1 MGRMLWAVSDPSGL
15 PARRFAE
22 FNPVPSLDWLLDA
35 FAVDRYGHTDLARF
49 GVPPSNNGDPK
60 LRFSLIHRPAP
71 YPLAPPMRLVAG
83 GTAATQW
90 DDVMS
95 QLAHWLGLR

>member
-1 MGRMLWAVSDPSGL
+1 
-15 PARRFAE
+15 
-22 FNPVPSLDWLLDA
+22 
-35 FAVDRYGHTDLARF
+35 
-49 GVPPSNNGDPK
+49 K